1 MYKIAIIGSGQLGSR
16 HLQGIKTANMELL
29 IEVVDSNP
37 DSLKIAE
44 NRYNEIE
51 ENQYHKNIR
60 YFSSIDELNEELD
73 LVIIATSSAPR
84 FQITNE
90 LIKKKQVKNIIF
102 EKVLFQNEEYFHQ
115 VENLLNSNNIKAWV
129 NCPRRMYDFYNAIK
143 ETLSKEDKIIFTVSG
158 GEWGLGCNSIH
169 FIDIISYLT
178 SQTKYS
184 LITEGLNKKVYPSKR
199 SGYIEFCGLLSGFT
213 ERGDIFNFISQE
225 NSSTTPLISIATQK
239 NKFIIDEVKGF
250 IASYMNNIWDTQK
263 IQVPYQSQLTGK
275 VIENILSNNDI
286 KLTTYEES
294 MKLHLP
300 FISSLLDF
308 YNLLT
313 KNSAKN
319 CPIT

>member
-1 MYKIAIIGSGQLGSR
+1 MYKIAVIGAGQLGSR
-16 HLQGIKTANMELL
+16 HLQGIKTANLELV
-29 IEVVDSNP
+29 IEVVDPNN

-51 ENQYHKNIR
+51 GNQYRKNIR
-60 YFSSIDELNEELD
+60 FFSSIEELSNELD
-73 LVIIATSSAPR
+73 IAIIATSSAPR
-84 FQITNE
+84 FEITNE
-90 LIKKKQVKNIIF
+90 LINKKRVKNIVF

-115 VENLLNSNNIKAWV
+115 VNNLLLSNNIKAWV

-143 ETLSKEDKIIFTVSG
+143 ETLSYEDKIIFSVSG

-178 SQTKYS
+178 GQTKYS
-184 LITEGLNKKVYPSKR
+184 LITEGLNKKIYPSKR
-199 SGYIEFCGLLSGFT
+199 SGYIEFCGVLSGFT

-225 NSSTTPLISIATQK
+225 NSFATSLISIVTQDK
-239 NKFIIDEVKGF
+239 KFIIDEIKGIKASF
-250 IASYMNNIWDTQK
+250 IGNSWDTEA
-263 IQVPYQSQLTGK
+263 IQVPYQSQLSGK
-275 VIENILSNNDI
+275 VIENILLEKDI
-286 KLTTYEES
+286 KLTPYEES

-308 YNLLT
+308 YNLV
-313 KNSAKN
+313 SRIDSKN